1 MIGSL
6 MYLTASRLDIT
17 FAVCACAR
25 DSPFDL
31 EAFLDSDYAGAS
43 LDRKSTTGGCQFLRK
58 RLISWKCKKQTIVL
72 NSITEA
78 GYVAAAN
85 CYGQM
90 VLMDVFGLKMLFGL
104 VLRVKHGKKIV
115 SAARLA
121 LCCWAKDTKP
131 YIKLRSS
138 RYVHWDQKVVLELM
152 LLLKIEESRLI
163 VVGEGSEQPPEPQ
176 PIPSTA
182 PPEVLS
188 QVTTAAASQPPKDP
202 NTYRRT
208 KRGRNTKVPQS
219 GGSPNKVGD
228 ETINEEMLDSMERA
242 TTTAFSLEAEQAS
255 GTINKT
261 QFTTTLNEPF
271 SLELGSGG
279 HTLGSGEDIMEHQ
292 IELMDIVPNT
302 PHDSPL
308 LGVNIPGSDE
318 GSLALNELMD
328 MVTKLS

>member
-1 MIGSL
+1 MKPKKVDLSSGRSNLDRSKSKRSFNNFQVDLNFKGLDTVKLHRARSMIGSL

-121 LCCWAKDTKP
+121 LCCWAK
-131 YIKLRSS
+131 
-138 RYVHWDQKVVLELM
+138 V
-152 LLLKIEESRLI
+152 
-163 VVGEGSEQPPEPQ
+163 
-176 PIPSTA
+176 ST
-182 PPEVLS
+182 VRHR
-188 QVTTAAASQPPKDP
+188 V
-202 NTYRRT
+202 
-208 KRGRNTKVPQS
+208 
-219 GGSPNKVGD
+219 
-228 ETINEEMLDSMERA
+228 
-242 TTTAFSLEAEQAS
+242 
-255 GTINKT
+255 
-261 QFTTTLNEPF
+261 
-271 SLELGSGG
+271 
-279 HTLGSGEDIMEHQ
+279 
-292 IELMDIVPNT
+292 
-302 PHDSPL
+302 
-308 LGVNIPGSDE
+308 SD
-318 GSLALNELMD
+318 ARQ
-328 MVTKLS
+328 T